1 MVFWDNPYSPAQY
14 PMPMM
19 WKTLREQSASHQAWT
34 VCTAVLQRLLQPC
47 GWDTVTGS
55 SADVSASASLPQFF
69 VIFLLQQ
76 SPLSVLPPS
85 PCHVCQVFSALIRYQ
100 RISFTNHWHSLMSE
114 IKQGSCSVMC
124 NSRKYMYINFRIGN
138 EQNDVYLKRVMCF
151 PWQKVI
157 NKKIIILE
165 STSKTD
171 A

>member
-1 MVFWDNPYSPAQY
+1 MHPTKLELFAQLFCRDYCNPVVEILSQVLLLMC
-14 PMPMM
+14 MP
-19 WKTLREQSASHQAWT
+19 
-34 VCTAVLQRLLQPC
+34 QP
-47 GWDTVTGS
+47 
-55 SADVSASASLPQFF
+55 L

-157 NKKIIILE
+157 NKKKKKKNWNQHQKQML
-165 STSKTD
+165 SCRVFFCFLFFFVV
-171 A
+171 